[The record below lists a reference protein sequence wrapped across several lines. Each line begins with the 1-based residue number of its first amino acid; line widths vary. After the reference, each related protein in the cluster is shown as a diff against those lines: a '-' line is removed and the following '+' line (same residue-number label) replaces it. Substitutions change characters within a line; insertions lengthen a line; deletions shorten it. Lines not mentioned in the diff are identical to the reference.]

1 MNQNSRHR
9 FSMSALQYTLSGTT
23 ADSINTIRLCKA
35 TDATCTTCNTNYT
48 IITSNT
54 PIPYATSGTTYNIS
68 AASIASYLASQSFG
82 NGNYYIGMYV
92 QSSTANC
99 SGNYCSANKDSAGN
113 FLCMQANYNTVNGV
127 TSLTQSDNGIVQVNI
142 PAAYPGIYVETNNNL
157 VTYSPNNGT
166 TVYVGTTNSYV
177 LYTSN
182 LGSTWSEARLSSGD
196 TSGITALFVGQTASL
211 SSLFIESYGIIPI
224 TNSAVTSTITVSN
237 LSNTTATNVHVNSNQ
252 LPTNVT
258 QTSPSCSSVAPG
270 ASCNITLTAN
280 GTKAF
285 APTAFN
291 IIDNDNVA
299 ITRSALISSIT
310 PNSGTNY
317 YYVYGVSGTAAYVVD
332 NIDTSTAI
340 IWSSDNAEGLCYQST
355 NGGALAGA
363 WYLPATCELNGGIYL
378 NTTTNQFANCS
389 PIATSI
395 FSLHSLGALGGALST
410 LTSTHL
416 YWSSTEVSGFGGPK
430 QLAWA
435 QAFFTGGGGS
445 PYVNFK
451 YETIG
456 VRCSQA
462 LSI

>member
-1 MNQNSRHR
+1 
-9 FSMSALQYTLSGTT
+9 
-23 ADSINTIRLCKA
+23 
-35 TDATCTTCNTNYT
+35 
-48 IITSNT
+48 
-54 PIPYATSGTTYNIS
+54 
-68 AASIASYLASQSFG
+68 
-82 NGNYYIGMYV
+82 
-92 QSSTANC
+92 
-99 SGNYCSANKDSAGN
+99 
-113 FLCMQANYNTVNGV
+113 MQANYNTVNGV
-127 TSLTQSDNGIVQVNI
+127 TSLTQSDNGIVQVNT
-142 PAAYPGIYVETNNNL
+142 PADYPGIYVETNNNL
-157 VTYSPNNGT
+157 VTYSPNNGTTWGYMLNPQAGYVITTSTTTKPQYNTAPLTTGAWQSMSALPSGDGHATTIAAYGT

-224 TNSAVTSTITVSN
+224 TNSAGTSTITVSN